1 MSARRHIDRRTFLK
15 TLGIAAASAMLPIG
29 CDRMHTL
36 APSHPGNPSVK
47 GASAPSVLAATK
59 DFTPAFG
66 IIPPMILPMF
76 SDLSIDYDGLM
87 TVIDWHV
94 EQGITAVFL
103 ASGSGEYYQLTEDEI
118 VEIATRTVAHV
129 GGAIPV
135 LCGATNHLSYSKDA
149 FYARFNSGDL
159 NGDEA
164 LYDQDVLDN
173 IDMAKRVED
182 AGVDGIFI
190 TIPMAVPYEKFT
202 DWTQTDWRAAHSNRD
217 LADPGYARL
226 RADLDD
232 IIVDYYTQVHDAVA
246 CTVWGYEMP
255 GNVAGY
261 KFSADGFANLGALDR
276 TIGLKDT
283 TISVDAIAAKVV
295 AANGTIQV
303 LDANV
308 DNLYDSLG
316 VGASGAINTTSNVA
330 SGLFSREIEL
340 YRQGRTTY
348 ARSLHSRIQV
358 VDDYLMDH
366 GEYPR
371 NAKQALKM
379 MNLPIQ
385 SFTRRSANAVNISR
399 MREMIEYIRDTR
411 AIFDAV
417 TPTGIAAG

>member
-1 MSARRHIDRRTFLK
+1 MPYEAVQDVRAVGGRGAPGIVAKVYEQHGLHNIDRANR
-15 TLGIAAASAMLPIG
+15 G
-29 CDRMHTL
+29 
-36 APSHPGNPSVK
+36 
-47 GASAPSVLAATK
+47 
-59 DFTPAFG
+59 
-66 IIPPMILPMF
+66 
-76 SDLSIDYDGLM
+76 
-87 TVIDWHV
+87 
-94 EQGITAVFL
+94 
-103 ASGSGEYYQLTEDEI
+103 
-118 VEIATRTVAHV
+118 
-129 GGAIPV
+129 
-135 LCGATNHLSYSKDA
+135 
-149 FYARFNSGDL
+149 
-159 NGDEA
+159 
-164 LYDQDVLDN
+164 
-173 IDMAKRVED
+173 ED

-217 LADPGYARL
+217 LADAGYARL
-226 RADLDD
+226 RGDLDD

-261 KFSADGFANLGALDR
+261 KFSADGFAQLGALDR

-295 AANGTIQV
+295 AANGTMQV

-330 SGLFSREIEL
+330 SGLFAREIEL
-340 YRQGRTTY
+340 FQQGRTSF

-358 VDDYLMDH
+358 IDDYLMDH

-379 MNLPIQ
+379 MGLPVQ
-385 SFTRRSANAVNISR
+385 AFSRRSSNPVTISR
-399 MREMIEYIRDTR
+399 TRDMIEYIRETR
-411 AIFDAV
+411 AMFDAV